1 MSDGQR
7 ERTDRIVDCFEEAF
21 RPLMRRDPAAFRRRF
36 RRMAKDPFAFYR
48 GSACLFYA
56 DMEHV
61 EDQWVDDKLSR
72 VWIHGDLHA
81 ENFGT
86 YMDGRGI
93 LVFDVNDF
101 DEAYFGHYTWDLR
114 RCAASLAL
122 LGWRKAFPDQAICE
136 VVGAYVRA
144 YVEQIRFY
152 TEQQDDQAWAFT
164 LDNARGPVL
173 DTLLQARSSS
183 RTGLLERGTFVDK
196 HERRFRE
203 SGGVRWL
210 EGDEQERVLEAFAAY
225 RGTVSE
231 SEILNR
237 EIAYDVKSVVG
248 RSGFGIGSAGLNA
261 YNVLI
266 EGRSQ
271 ALENDVILSMKE
283 GNTAAP
289 SAIVHDQRLH
299 ELFDNNG
306 HRTALSQHAL
316 QAYADPFLG
325 WTVIDGTGYVV
336 RELSPYEADLDWDDI
351 AEVEAVT
358 QTAADLGR
366 ATAKVHCVSDADAE
380 AFLVEEQ
387 VEGLVLARIGDNVEA
402 LVRDLQGFAL
412 SYADRTR
419 ADHRLFV
426 DAFRAGAFESV
437 TST

>member
-1 MSDGQR
+1 MGEHEH
-7 ERTDRIVDCFEEAF
+7 ERSDRIVGCFEEAF
-21 RPLMRRDPAAFRRRF
+21 RPLMHRDPAAFRRRF
-36 RRMAKDPFAFYR
+36 RRMAKEPFAFYR
-48 GSACLFYA
+48 GAACLFYA
-56 DMEHV
+56 DMEHA
-61 EDQWVDDKLSR
+61 EDDWVDDKLSR

-101 DEAYFGHYTWDLR
+101 DEAYLGHYTWDLK

-122 LGWRKAFPDQAICE
+122 LGWRKAFPDPVICE

-144 YVEQIRFY
+144 YIDQINFY
-152 TEQQDDQAWAFT
+152 TEQDDDQAWAFT

-173 DTLLQARSSS
+173 ATLLEARSSS
-183 RTGLLERGTFVDK
+183 RTGLLERDTFVDK

-210 EGDEQERVLEAFAAY
+210 EDDEQERVLEAFAAY
-225 RGTVSE
+225 RETVSA
-231 SEILNR
+231 SNDLNR
-237 EIAYDVKSVVG
+237 DLAYVVKGVVG
-248 RSGFGIGSAGLNA
+248 RTGFGIGSAGLNA

-289 SAIVHDQRLH
+289 SAIVPDERVAG
-299 ELFDNNG
+299 LFENNG

-325 WTVIDGTGYVV
+325 WTALDGTGYVV
-336 RELSPYEADLDWDDI
+336 RELSPYEADLSWDDI
-351 AEVEAVT
+351 AEVEDVT

-380 AFLVEEQ
+380 AFLVDEQ
-387 VEGLVLARIGDNVEA
+387 VEDLVLARVGDDVDA